1 MSGRGLSRGAALG
14 IALLAIGSATPLH
27 GQEGKML
34 TTAEAL
40 ALPQP
45 AADHRLAYGPGPLQ
59 FGELRLPE
67 GKGPFP
73 VAIVLHGGCWL
84 AAYDLGYV
92 AGLASALAAEGIATW
107 SVEYRRVGD
116 EGGGWPGTF
125 LDVAAGADHLRALA
139 ERFPLDLGRV
149 VALGHSAGGHLAL
162 WLGGRRGL
170 PAESALASGEP
181 LALSGVVGLAP
192 IADLAAFSSETGCGA
207 AVPDLLGGAPG
218 AVPERLRLASPIA
231 MLPLG
236 LPQRLLVGAADPVV
250 PPAQVRAYAEAA
262 RKAGD
267 EVTLVEIPAAGHFE
281 AVVPGSA
288 AWTAV
293 REAVRGLLGS
303 PHGE

>member
-1 MSGRGLSRGAALG
+1 MSARGLLRGVAIG
-14 IALLAIGSATPLH
+14 IALLAIGSAAPLH

-59 FGELRLPE
+59 FGELRLPA
-67 GKGPFP
+67 GAGPFP
-73 VAIVLHGGCWL
+73 VAVVLHGGCWL

-92 AGLASALAAEGIATW
+92 AGLAGELAKEGIATW

-149 VALGHSAGGHLAL
+149 VAVGHSAGGHLAL
-162 WLGGRRGL
+162 WLGGRHRL
-170 PAESALASGEP
+170 PAESALAAGEP
-181 LALSGVVGLAP
+181 LALRGVVGLAP
-192 IADLAAFSSETGCGA
+192 IADLAAYASDEGCGA
-207 AVPDLLGGAPG
+207 AIPDLLGGAPA
-218 AVPERLRLASPIA
+218 AVPERLRLASPIEL
-231 MLPLG
+231 LPLG
-236 LPQRLLVGAADPVV
+236 IPQRLLVGSSDPIV
-250 PPAQVRAYAEAA
+250 PPAHVRAYAEAA

-267 EVTLVEIPAAGHFE
+267 DVTLLELPAAGHFE
-281 AVVPGSA
+281 AVVPGTSA
-288 AWTAV
+288 WPAV
-293 REAVRGLLGS
+293 RAAVRGLLGL
-303 PHGE
+303 PRGE

>member
-1 MSGRGLSRGAALG
+1 MRGRRGVAL
-14 IALLAIGSATPLH
+14 ALLLLAIGAGTSLRA
-27 GQEGKML
+27 GEGKMIS
-34 TTAEAL
+34 TAEAL

-45 AADHRLAYGPGPLQ
+45 AADHRLAYGPKPLQ

-92 AGLASALAAEGIATW
+92 AGLAEELAQEGIATW

-125 LDVAAGADHLRALA
+125 HDVAAGADHVRALA

-162 WLGGRRGL
+162 WLAGRHRL
-170 PAESALASGEP
+170 PEGSALTAGEP
-181 LALSGVVGLAP
+181 LVLRGVVGLAP
-192 IADLAAFSSETGCGA
+192 IADIAAYAADEGCGA
-207 AVPDLLGGAPG
+207 AIPDLLGGAP
-218 AVPERLRLASPIA
+218 ATVPERLRLASPIEL
-231 MLPLG
+231 LPLG
-236 LPQRLLVGAADPVV
+236 IPQRLLVGAADPIV
-250 PPAQVRAYAEAA
+250 PPAHVRAYVDAA
-262 RKAGD
+262 RRAGD
-267 EVTLVEIPAAGHFE
+267 EVTLIEIPAAGHFE

-288 AWTAV
+288 AWPVV
-293 REAVRGLLGS
+293 REAVHGLLGLS
-303 PHGE
+303 RGE

>member
-1 MSGRGLSRGAALG
+1 ML
-14 IALLAIGSATPLH
+14 LLATGAGTPLRAE
-27 GQEGKML
+27 EGKMIS
-34 TTAEAL
+34 TAEAL

-45 AADHRLAYGPGPLQ
+45 AADHRIAYGPEPLQ

-67 GKGPFP
+67 GAGPFP

-92 AGLASALAAEGIATW
+92 AGLAAELAKEGIATW

-125 LDVAAGADHLRALA
+125 LDIAAGADLLKTLA
-139 ERFPLDLGRV
+139 KRFPLDLGRV
-149 VALGHSAGGHLAL
+149 VAVGHSAGGHLAL
-162 WLGGRRGL
+162 WLAGRHRL
-170 PAESALASGEP
+170 PAESTLAAGEP
-181 LALSGVVGLAP
+181 LALRGVLGLAP
-192 IADLAAFSSETGCGA
+192 IADLADYAADEGCGA
-207 AVPDLLGGAPG
+207 AIPDLLGGAPA

-236 LPQRLLVGAADPVV
+236 LPQRLLVGAADPIV

-262 RKAGD
+262 SHAGD

-281 AVVPGSA
+281 AVVPGSS
-288 AWTAV
+288 AWPAV
-293 REAVRGLLGS
+293 RAAVRGLLGLS
-303 PHGE
+303 RGE